1 MSQGLNK
8 IKCRITSKTTRKL
21 KSKSIS
27 SLCYSYNRIL
37 YIYLTWMTCL
47 GFVSVIGTR
56 WLELR
61 IKETEFNN
69 VTIQREFQTLWKSFC
84 HVHVYSNQTVW
95 EIKLLLF
102 IEQKKQTVRSQ
113 FRFLSMLYIIWVKV
127 LYSNLLQRNV
137 TI

>member
-8 IKCRITSKTTRKL
+8 IKCKITSKTTRKL

-27 SLCYSYNRIL
+27 SLCCSYNRIL

-56 WLELR
+56 WLELC

-69 VTIQREFQTLWKSFC
+69 VTTQREFQTLWKSFC
-84 HVHVYSNQTVW
+84 HVHVYSNQTVR
-95 EIKLLLF
+95 EIKLLLS
-102 IEQKKQTVRSQ
+102 IEQKKQRVRSH

>member
-8 IKCRITSKTTRKL
+8 IKCKITSKTTRKL

-27 SLCYSYNRIL
+27 SLCCSYNRIL

-69 VTIQREFQTLWKSFC
+69 VTIQREFQTLSKCFC

-102 IEQKKQTVRSQ
+102 IEQKEQRVRSH